1 MTKRREFTR
10 KQKAQIAHRA
20 MNDDGQIVCEGCGLV
35 LGKKAY
41 EVDHDLA
48 EELVVDKTRPLTI
61 EDGKLLGVECC
72 HRAPGGK
79 TAQDAAKI
87 AKAKRAEAKHLGIRK
102 RSSLK
107 SQGFTPAPPQH
118 RATGQIDKW
127 YGWK

>member
-35 LGKKAY
+35 LGKKPY
-41 EVDHDLA
+41 EIDHDLA
-48 EELVVDKTRPLTI
+48 EELAVDKTRPLTI
-61 EDGKLLGVECC
+61 EDGKLLGMECC

-102 RSSLK
+102 SSSLQ
-107 SQGFTPAPPQH
+107 SRGFEKAPPQN
-118 RATGQIDKW
+118 RATAPIDKW
-127 YGWK
+127 RGF